1 MTDSEFDG
9 IELKP
14 CPFCGSEVKLGH
26 YTANHND
33 WWFIRCKVCNIAIDP
48 MYWNDVRSKNEM
60 IKIWNRRIT
69 DD

>member
-1 MTDSEFDG
+1 MT
-9 IELKP
+9 ELKP
-14 CPFCGSEVKLGH
+14 CPFCGSEVELGH

-33 WWFIRCKVCNIAIDP
+33 WWFIRCKVCNITIDP

-60 IKIWNRRIT
+60 IKIWNRRTT